1 MESKTGFKKTEIGM
15 IPYDWKL
22 GTLGDFCSKIGSG
35 STPKGGSKVYVES
48 GISFIRSQNVHDD
61 GFKKEG
67 LAFIDEKS
75 AKKLRN
81 VEVQENDVLLNIT
94 GDSICRC
101 SIVPKEILPARV
113 NQHVS
118 IIRTDNNL
126 YSKFLFYYL
135 SLKNTKDYLLSFD
148 AGGTRKAIT
157 KSSLEKFIIPV
168 PNYSE
173 QVMIGDF
180 LGLINQKIEL
190 NRQMNTTLEQM
201 AQAIFKH
208 WFIDFEFPDENGKPY
223 RSSGGEM
230 VDSELGEIPVGWE
243 VKQIGNVC
251 KIVGGGT
258 PKTKEPS
265 YWEDGDIFWATPT
278 DMTSLKSPII
288 FDTSRKITNKGL
300 ENSSAKLLPINSI
313 LMTSRATLGYF
324 AINKVP
330 ICTNQGFISMIRD
343 EDISKYYLL
352 NAVRNKMETIES
364 LAGGSTYPEISKTVF
379 KSIKIIVPLLR
390 VMQKYETFC
399 DFLYEKIYSNDLENI
414 NLSEFRDTLLPK
426 LMSGKIRVKP

>member
-1 MESKTGFKKTEIGM
+1 MNCKTCFKETEIGL
-15 IPYDWKL
+15 IPEEWNVKKL
-22 GTLGDFCSKIGSG
+22 SDLAIITDSLHKTPNYVENGYPMVRVKDLKEGFLNINGALLVDSNVYNEFTRRCKPKKGDILVSRVGSYGIFSYINSNEIFCLGQNTALISSNINSLYLFYCLKSSIVKTQIEKTVVG
-35 STPKGGSKVYVES
+35 STQK
-48 GISFIRSQNVHDD
+48 
-61 GFKKEG
+61 
-67 LAFIDEKS
+67 
-75 AKKLRN
+75 
-81 VEVQENDVLLNIT
+81 T
-94 GDSICRC
+94 
-101 SIVPKEILPARV
+101 
-113 NQHVS
+113 
-118 IIRTDNNL
+118 
-126 YSKFLFYYL
+126 L
-135 SLKNTKDYLLSFD
+135 SLKNINNIL
-148 AGGTRKAIT
+148 
-157 KSSLEKFIIPV
+157 IPV
-168 PNYSE
+168 CGPEKQSIIANFLYSL
-173 QVMIGDF
+173 DS
-180 LGLINQKIEL
+180 KIEL

-208 WFIDFEFPDENGKPY
+208 WFIDFEFPDENGQPY